1 MTLLSRKTDY
11 ALLIMVYL
19 VNHEGGGSAREIAK
33 KYNLSPSFVA
43 NILKELC
50 QKGFLNSHRGVRG
63 GYRLNRSAD
72 QISLGE
78 LLESLEDGL
87 KLTNCSQY
95 QHEET
100 EADCAVENLCP
111 IKGPLREIHRRILSV
126 LRETTLAQ
134 IIQNRQGLS
143 ETFQPELTVL
153 GRELVP
159 TDN

>member
-50 QKGFLNSHRGVRG
+50 QKGFLNSQRGVRG

-87 KLTNCSQY
+87 KLTNCSN
-95 QHEET
+95 HTE
-100 EADCAVENLCP
+100 EADTECAVENLCP
-111 IKGPLREIHRRILSV
+111 IKGPLREIHRRILGV

-134 IIQNRQGLS
+134 IIQTGQGVS

-159 TDN
+159 TNE

>member
-50 QKGFLNSHRGVRG
+50 QKGFLNSQRGVRG

-72 QISLGE
+72 QISLGD

-87 KLTNCSQY
+87 KLTNCSN
-95 QHEET
+95 HTE
-100 EADCAVENLCP
+100 EADTECAVENLCP
-111 IKGPLREIHRRILSV
+111 IKGPLREIHRRILGV

-134 IIQNRQGLS
+134 IIQTGPGVI

-159 TDN
+159 NS

>member
-50 QKGFLNSHRGVRG
+50 QKGFLNSQRGVRG

-87 KLTNCSQY
+87 KLTNCS
-95 QHEET
+95 HHPEET
-100 EADCAVENLCP
+100 DTECAVENLCP
-111 IKGPLREIHRRILSV
+111 IKGPLREIHRRILGV

-134 IIQNRQGLS
+134 IIQTGQGVS

-159 TDN
+159 TNE

>member
-33 KYNLSPSFVA
+33 KYNRSPSFVA

-50 QKGFLNSHRGVRG
+50 QKGFLNSQRGVRG

-87 KLTNCSQY
+87 KLTNCSN
-95 QHEET
+95 HTE
-100 EADCAVENLCP
+100 EADTECAVENLCP
-111 IKGPLREIHRRILSV
+111 IKGPLREIHRRILGV

-134 IIQNRQGLS
+134 IIQTGQGVS

-159 TDN
+159 TNE

>member
-50 QKGFLNSHRGVRG
+50 QKGFLNSQRGVRG

-87 KLTNCSQY
+87 KLTNCSN
-95 QHEET
+95 HT
-100 EADCAVENLCP
+100 EVADTECAVENLCP
-111 IKGPLREIHRRILSV
+111 IKGPLREIHRRILGV

-134 IIQNRQGLS
+134 IIQTGQGSS

-159 TDN
+159 TNE